1 MDYLKKYNEW
11 LNDECYDQQTRDEL
25 MSIKDDDEEIK
36 DRFYKSLEFGTAGLR
51 GKIGAGTNRMNKYN
65 IMKTT
70 QALAD
75 TIKNYGDEALKRG
88 VSISYDVR
96 KFSKEFAE
104 ISANV
109 LVSNGIKVYLSDD
122 IRPTPMLS
130 YSIRKFNCISGIMI
144 TASHNPKEYNGY
156 KAYWEE
162 GSQILEDKANEIL
175 NNLDKIESFTEVK
188 IGDFEKLIADGKIE
202 YFGENLDKD
211 YFEDVLS
218 LTINDDNIDKDVKIV
233 YTPLNGTGNRF
244 VRHILDVRGFKN
256 VYVVKEQENPDS
268 DFTTVPYPNPENP
281 EAFEYAI
288 NLGKEVG
295 ADLLLATDPDADRTA
310 VEVLSDGEYVFLDG
324 NKIGALLTNYIL
336 SQRYEKHDL
345 PENPVVVKSIVTGDL
360 SAKIAKKYG
369 VEMIETLTGFKNVC
383 GKANEYEKTGEKS
396 WVFGYEESIGYS
408 YGTFVRDKDAVS
420 SSMMI
425 SEMLAYYKKQGKTLI
440 DVLDDLYEEFGYHEN
455 SLSSVVLEG
464 LDGQE
469 KIGRIM
475 EEFRHSP
482 IHEIGSTKLVETKD
496 YDVNYKD
503 FGTPRSNVLKYYYD
517 DGSWYALRPSGTEP
531 KIKLYIYSVADS
543 KEKAEQKVLDIE
555 KIAKEKMM
563 NVK

>member
-1 MDYLKKYNEW
+1 MDYLKVYNEW
-11 LNDECYDQQTRDEL
+11 LNDDSYDEETKKEL
-25 MSIKDDDEEIK
+25 ESIKNNDEEIK

-75 TIKNYGDEALKRG
+75 TIKNYGEKAMQRG
-88 VSISYDVR
+88 VTISYDVR

-109 LVSNGIKVYLSDD
+109 LASNGIKVYLSDD
-122 IRPTPMLS
+122 IRPTPLLS

-162 GSQILEDKANEIL
+162 GSQILEDKADEIL
-175 NNLDKIESFTEVK
+175 NNLSKIESFTEVK
-188 IGDFEKLIADGKIE
+188 IGDFEKLLNEGKIE

-218 LTINDDNIDKDVKIV
+218 LTINDDNIDKNVKIV
-233 YTPLNGTGNRF
+233 YTPLNGTGNKF

-268 DFTTVPYPNPENP
+268 NFTTVPYPNPENP

-310 VEVLSDGEYVFLDG
+310 VEVLHNGEYVFLDG

-336 SQRYEKHDL
+336 SQRFEKHDL
-345 PENPVVVKSIVTGDL
+345 PQNPVVVKSIVTGDL
-360 SAKIAKKYG
+360 STRIANKYN
-369 VEMIETLTGFKNVC
+369 VDMIETLTGFKNVC

-425 SEMLAYYKKQGKTLI
+425 SEMLAYYKKLGKTLI
-440 DVLDDLYEEFGYHEN
+440 DVLNDLYEEFGYHEN
-455 SLSSVVLEG
+455 SLTSVVMEG
-464 LDGQE
+464 LDGQQ
-469 KIGRIM
+469 KISRIM
-475 EEFRHSP
+475 EEFRKNP
-482 IHEIGSTKLVETKD
+482 IAQIENIELIERKEYEIDFKKYSTPK
-496 YDVNYKD
+496 
-503 FGTPRSNVLKYYYD
+503 SNVLKYYYD

-531 KIKLYIYSVADS
+531 KIKLYIYSVANT
-543 KEKAEQKVLDIE
+543 KENAVEKVSAIE

>member
-1 MDYLKKYNEW
+1 MDYLKVYNEW
-11 LNDECYDQQTRDEL
+11 LNDDSYDEETKKEL
-25 MSIKDDDEEIK
+25 ESIKNNDEEIK

-75 TIKNYGDEALKRG
+75 TIKNYGEKAMQRG
-88 VSISYDVR
+88 VTISYDVR

-109 LVSNGIKVYLSDD
+109 LASNGIKVYLSDD
-122 IRPTPMLS
+122 IRPTPLLS

-162 GSQILEDKANEIL
+162 GSQILEDKADEIL
-175 NNLDKIESFTEVK
+175 NNLSKIESFTEVK
-188 IGDFEKLIADGKIE
+188 IGDFEKLLNEGKIE

-218 LTINDDNIDKDVKIV
+218 LTINGDNIDKNVKIV
-233 YTPLNGTGNRF
+233 YTPLNGTGNKF

-268 DFTTVPYPNPENP
+268 NFTTVPYPNPENP

-310 VEVLSDGEYVFLDG
+310 VEVLHDGEYVFLDG

-336 SQRYEKHDL
+336 SQRFEKHDL
-345 PENPVVVKSIVTGDL
+345 PKNPVVVKSIVTGDL
-360 SAKIAKKYG
+360 STKIANKYN
-369 VEMIETLTGFKNVC
+369 VDMIETLTGFKNVC

-425 SEMLAYYKKQGKTLI
+425 SEMLAYYKKLGKTLI
-440 DVLDDLYEEFGYHEN
+440 DVLNDLYEEFGYHEN
-455 SLSSVVLEG
+455 SLTSVVMEG
-464 LDGQE
+464 LDGQQ
-469 KIGRIM
+469 KISRIM
-475 EEFRHSP
+475 EEFRKNP
-482 IHEIGSTKLVETKD
+482 ITQIENIKLNETKD
-496 YDVNYKD
+496 YEID
-503 FGTPRSNVLKYYYD
+503 FKKYSTPKSNVLKYYYD

-531 KIKLYIYSVADS
+531 KIKLYIYSVANT
-543 KEKAEQKVLDIE
+543 KENAVEKVSAIE

>member
-1 MDYLKKYNEW
+1 
-11 LNDECYDQQTRDEL
+11 CYDQQTRDEL

-75 TIKNYGDEALKRG
+75 TIKNYGDEAMKRG

-109 LVSNGIKVYLSDD
+109 LASNGIKVYLSDD

-211 YFEDVLS
+211 YFDDVLS
-218 LTINDDNIDKDVKIV
+218 LTINDDNIDKNVKIV

-268 DFTTVPYPNPENP
+268 NFTTVPYPNPENP
-281 EAFEYAI
+281 A
-288 NLGKEVG
+288 
-295 ADLLLATDPDADRTA
+295 
-310 VEVLSDGEYVFLDG
+310 
-324 NKIGALLTNYIL
+324 
-336 SQRYEKHDL
+336 
-345 PENPVVVKSIVTGDL
+345 VVKSIVTGDL

-425 SEMLAYYKKQGKTLI
+425 SEMLA
-440 DVLDDLYEEFGYHEN
+440 
-455 SLSSVVLEG
+455 
-464 LDGQE
+464 
-469 KIGRIM
+469 
-475 EEFRHSP
+475 
-482 IHEIGSTKLVETKD
+482 
-496 YDVNYKD
+496 
-503 FGTPRSNVLKYYYD
+503 
-517 DGSWYALRPSGTEP
+517 
-531 KIKLYIYSVADS
+531 
-543 KEKAEQKVLDIE
+543 
-555 KIAKEKMM
+555 
-563 NVK
+563 

>member
-1 MDYLKKYNEW
+1 MDYLKVYNEW
-11 LNDECYDQQTRDEL
+11 LNDDSYDEETKKEL
-25 MSIKDDDEEIK
+25 ESIKNNDEEIK

-75 TIKNYGDEALKRG
+75 TIKNYGEKAMQRG
-88 VSISYDVR
+88 VTISYDVR

-109 LVSNGIKVYLSDD
+109 LASNGIKVYLSDD
-122 IRPTPMLS
+122 IRPTPLLS

-162 GSQILEDKANEIL
+162 GSQILEDKADEIL
-175 NNLDKIESFTEVK
+175 NNLSKIESFTEVK
-188 IGDFEKLIADGKIE
+188 IGDFEKLLNEGKIE

-211 YFEDVLS
+211 YFGDVLS
-218 LTINDDNIDKDVKIV
+218 LTINDDNIDKNVKIV
-233 YTPLNGTGNRF
+233 YTPLNGTGNKF

-268 DFTTVPYPNPENP
+268 NFTTVPYPNPENP

-310 VEVLSDGEYVFLDG
+310 VEVLHNGEYVFLDG

-336 SQRYEKHDL
+336 SQRFEKHDL
-345 PENPVVVKSIVTGDL
+345 PQNPVVVKSIVTGDL
-360 SAKIAKKYG
+360 STRIANKYN
-369 VEMIETLTGFKNVC
+369 VDMIETLTGFKNVC

-425 SEMLAYYKKQGKTLI
+425 SEMLAYYKKLGKTLI
-440 DVLDDLYEEFGYHEN
+440 DVLNDLYEEFGYHEN
-455 SLSSVVLEG
+455 SLTSVVMEG
-464 LDGQE
+464 LDGQQ
-469 KIGRIM
+469 KISRIM
-475 EEFRHSP
+475 EEFRKNP
-482 IHEIGSTKLVETKD
+482 IAQIENIKLIETKD
-496 YDVNYKD
+496 YEID
-503 FGTPRSNVLKYYYD
+503 FKKYSTPKSNVLKYYYD

-531 KIKLYIYSVADS
+531 KIKLYIYSVANT
-543 KEKAEQKVLDIE
+543 KENAVEKVSAIE

>member
-11 LNDECYDQQTRDEL
+11 LNDKCYDQQTRDEL

-75 TIKNYGDEALKRG
+75 TIKNYGDEAMKRG

-96 KFSKEFAE
+96 KFSKKFAE

-109 LVSNGIKVYLSDD
+109 LASNGIKVYLSDD

-144 TASHNPKEYNGY
+144 TASHNPKEYNG
-156 KAYWEE
+156 
-162 GSQILEDKANEIL
+162 IL

-211 YFEDVLS
+211 YYDDVLS
-218 LTINDDNIDKDVKIV
+218 LTINDDNIDKNVKIV

-268 DFTTVPYPNPENP
+268 NFTTVPYPNPENP

-336 SQRYEKHDL
+336 SQRYEKDDL
-345 PENPVVVKSIVTGDL
+345 PENPAVVKSIVTGDL

-425 SEMLAYYKKQGKTLI
+425 SEMLAFYKKQGKTLI
-440 DVLDDLYEEFGYHEN
+440 DVLNDLYEEFGYHEN

-469 KIGRIM
+469 KIARIM
-475 EEFRHSP
+475 EEFRHNP
-482 IHEIGSTKLVETKD
+482 INEIGSTKLVETKD
-496 YDVNYKD
+496 YDVNYAD

>member
-1 MDYLKKYNEW
+1 MDYLKVYNEW
-11 LNDECYDQQTRDEL
+11 LNDDSYDEETKKEL
-25 MSIKDDDEEIK
+25 ESIKNNDEEIK

-75 TIKNYGDEALKRG
+75 TIKNYGEKAMQRG
-88 VSISYDVR
+88 VTISYDVR

-109 LVSNGIKVYLSDD
+109 LASNGIKVYLSDD
-122 IRPTPMLS
+122 IRPTPLLS

-162 GSQILEDKANEIL
+162 GSQILEDKADEIL
-175 NNLDKIESFTEVK
+175 NNLSKIESFTEVK
-188 IGDFEKLIADGKIE
+188 IGDFEKLLNEGKIE

-218 LTINDDNIDKDVKIV
+218 LTINDDNIDKNVKIV
-233 YTPLNGTGNRF
+233 YTPLNGTGNKF

-268 DFTTVPYPNPENP
+268 NFTTVPYPNPENP

-310 VEVLSDGEYVFLDG
+310 VEVLHNGEYVFLDG

-336 SQRYEKHDL
+336 SQRFEKHDL
-345 PENPVVVKSIVTGDL
+345 PQNPVVVKSIVTGDL
-360 SAKIAKKYG
+360 STRIANKYN
-369 VEMIETLTGFKNVC
+369 VDMIETLTGFKNVC

-425 SEMLAYYKKQGKTLI
+425 SEMLAYYKKLGKTLI
-440 DVLDDLYEEFGYHEN
+440 DVLNDLYEEFGYHEN
-455 SLSSVVLEG
+455 SLTSVVMEG
-464 LDGQE
+464 LDGQQ
-469 KIGRIM
+469 KISRIM
-475 EEFRHSP
+475 EEFRKNP
-482 IHEIGSTKLVETKD
+482 IAQIENIKLIETKD
-496 YDVNYKD
+496 YEID
-503 FGTPRSNVLKYYYD
+503 FKKYSTPKSNVLKYYYD

-531 KIKLYIYSVADS
+531 KIKLYIYSVANT
-543 KEKAEQKVLDIE
+543 KENAVEKVSAIE